1 MPKLT
6 KRTNPYGADVRSNVQ
21 SQDPNS
27 LAFKIYYYFSGCED
41 VNDESFEP
49 KVRHTPSKPIKEVWQ
64 TIEETNVNNT
74 STDVLVGMDLEG
86 DQTRYCQTINYVLRR
101 YVVQ

>member
-1 MPKLT
+1 M
-6 KRTNPYGADVRSNVQ
+6 DVRTVYRQQLQKSFACE
-21 SQDPNS
+21 SYD
-27 LAFKIYYYFSGCED
+27 YFSGCED

-64 TIEETNVNNT
+64 TIEEETNVNNT
-74 STDVLVGMDLEG
+74 STDVLVGIDLER

-101 YVVQ
+101 QVVQ